1 MAKKSKNFRDLNAI
15 NAHFRRSGP
24 MQDRRYK
31 RFDEFLDKEIELE
44 IAELRSG
51 SRPDLT
57 NFINSED

>member
-1 MAKKSKNFRDLNAI
+1 
-15 NAHFRRSGP
+15 